1 MIKLVQ
7 ILKEAMNFRWAA
19 TLDAKKKI
27 IDSKWK
33 KDGKQY
39 KFIMQSK
46 EARLGN
52 INNISKEDFLKLLND
67 TFNNPDIKI
76 YGPKE
81 GPNPSSKFNLY
92 EFPTDKGLVRI
103 ILSGGANE
111 GEKYEFGFIKALEKT
126 AGLSFEDIENKN
138 IVKFYKDLNINPEEL
153 TSKDIEPLGNI
164 KTRRSISFD
173 GPKPVGETIADVRVK
188 DKFISIKNKDGFNI
202 YNGGNIPFIIMKD
215 NKVVYDPSKFDK
227 SSLLG
232 QIFDLLKIDP
242 EKIAAGLNEYISKGK
257 LKEVKSSL
265 FEEVSGIDTN
275 KLKNLLAS
283 AYGYGYYL
291 KKQTKDNSIS
301 IYPVL
306 TAKDSYDLVGDVQ
319 DVEIKYPSQSTK
331 ALTVKIYTVSDIL
344 GHIEYLIEMRN
355 TKGDILPLSLKVKST
370 K

>member
-1 MIKLVQ
+1 MIKLIE

-19 TLDAKKKI
+19 TVDAKKKI
-27 IDSKWK
+27 INSDWK

-46 EARLGN
+46 DSRLGN
-52 INNISKEDFLKLLND
+52 INNISKEDFLELLKD
-67 TFNNPDIKI
+67 VFNNPDVKI

-92 EFPTDKGLVRI
+92 EFQTDKGLVRI
-103 ILSGGANE
+103 ILSGGANQ
-111 GEKYEFGFIKALEKT
+111 GEKYEYGFIKALEKT

-153 TSKDIEPLGNI
+153 TSKDIEPLGTV
-164 KTRRSISFD
+164 KTRRSISLN
-173 GPKPVGETIADVRVK
+173 GPENVGKTIADVRVK
-188 DKFISIKNKDGFNI
+188 DKYISIKNKDGFNI
-202 YNGGNIPFIIMKD
+202 YNGGNIPFIVMKD

-232 QIFDLLKIDP
+232 EIFDLFNIDP
-242 EKIAAGLNEYISKGK
+242 EKIAQGLNEYIAAHG
-257 LKEVKSSL
+257 LKESKFSI
-265 FEEVSGIDTN
+265 FEEVLKVNNI

-291 KKQTKDNSIS
+291 KKQTKDDSIS

-306 TAKDSYDLVGDVQ
+306 TPEDSYELVGNVQ
-319 DVEIKYPSQSTK
+319 DVEIKYPNKNTK
-331 ALTVKIYTVSDIL
+331 SLTIKVYTVSDIL

-355 TKGDILPLSLKVKST
+355 TKGDLLPLSLKVKST

>member
-1 MIKLVQ
+1 MIKLIQ

-27 IDSKWK
+27 IDSNWK

-46 EARLGN
+46 DARLGN
-52 INNISKEDFLKLLND
+52 INNISKEDFLELLNV
-67 TFNNPDIKI
+67 TFDNPDIKI

-92 EFPTDKGLVRI
+92 EFQTDKGLVRI
-103 ILSGGANE
+103 ILSGGANQ
-111 GEKYEFGFIKALEKT
+111 GEKYEYGFIKALEKT
-126 AGLSFEDIENKN
+126 AGLSFDDIENKN

-153 TSKDIEPLGNI
+153 TPEDIEPLGTV
-164 KTRRSISFD
+164 KTRRSISFN
-173 GPKPVGETIADVRVK
+173 GPEEIGETIADVRVK

-215 NKVVYDPSKFDK
+215 NKVTYDPSKFDK
-227 SSLLG
+227 SSILG
-232 QIFDLLKIDP
+232 KIFELFKIDP
-242 EKIAAGLNEYISKGK
+242 EKIAQGLNEYISTNG
-257 LKEVKSSL
+257 LKENKYSI
-265 FEEVSGIDTN
+265 FEELVNVDNT

-306 TAKDSYDLVGDVQ
+306 TPKDSYELVGDVQ
-319 DVEIKYPSQSTK
+319 DVEIKYPNKNTK
-331 ALTVKIYTVSDIL
+331 SLTIKVYTVSDIL

-355 TKGDILPLSLKVKST
+355 TKGDLLPLSLKIKST
-370 K
+370 R

>member
-1 MIKLVQ
+1 MIRLIE
-7 ILKEAMNFRWAA
+7 ILKEVMNFRWAP

-46 EARLGN
+46 NARLGN
-52 INNISKEDFLKLLND
+52 INNITKEDFLQLLND
-67 TFNNPDIKI
+67 VFNNPEVKI

-92 EFPTDKGLVRI
+92 EFETDKGLVRI

-111 GEKYEFGFIKALEKT
+111 GEKYEYGFIKALQKT
-126 AGLSFEDIENKN
+126 AGLSLEDIENQN
-138 IVKFYKDLNINPEEL
+138 IVKFYEELNINPEEL
-153 TSKDIEPLGNI
+153 SPKDIIPLGTV

-173 GPKPVGETIADVRVK
+173 GPQDVGETIADVKVK
-188 DKFISIKNKDGFNI
+188 DKYVSIKNKEGFNI
-202 YNGGNIPFIIMKD
+202 YNGGNIPFIVMKD
-215 NKVVYDPSKFDK
+215 NKVVYDSSKFDK
-227 SSLLG
+227 SNLLG
-232 QIFDLLKIDP
+232 QLFEFFKIDP
-242 EKIAAGLNEYISKGK
+242 EKIASGLNEYIAKKG
-257 LKEVKSSL
+257 LKENKSSL
-265 FEEVSGIDTN
+265 FEEIINVDNN
-275 KLKNLLAS
+275 KLKKLLAS

-301 IYPVL
+301 LFPVL
-306 TAKDSYDLVGDVQ
+306 TAQDTYELVGDVQ
-319 DVEIKYPSQSTK
+319 DVEIKYPSASTK
-331 ALTVKIYTVSDIL
+331 ATTIKVYTVSEIL

-355 TKGDILPLSLKVKST
+355 TKGNLLPLSLKIKST